1 MWVPKW
7 YWESLIRQQRE
18 LERRVKCLELIAYK
32 DVQNKIASLRD
43 KKAGSFLK
51 DGVLI
56 IEEIL
61 DKSTDT

>member
-18 LERRVKCLELIAYK
+18 LERRVKRLELIAYK
-32 DVQNKIASLRD
+32 DVQNKIAGLRD
-43 KKAGSFLK
+43 KKAGSLLK

-61 DKSTDT
+61 GKSTDT

>member
-7 YWESLIRQQRE
+7 YWENLIRQQRE
-18 LERRVKCLELIAYK
+18 LERRVKRLELIAYK

-43 KKAGSFLK
+43 KKAGSLLK

-61 DKSTDT
+61 GKSTDT

>member
-18 LERRVKCLELIAYK
+18 LERRVKRLELIAYK

-43 KKAGSFLK
+43 KKAGSLLK